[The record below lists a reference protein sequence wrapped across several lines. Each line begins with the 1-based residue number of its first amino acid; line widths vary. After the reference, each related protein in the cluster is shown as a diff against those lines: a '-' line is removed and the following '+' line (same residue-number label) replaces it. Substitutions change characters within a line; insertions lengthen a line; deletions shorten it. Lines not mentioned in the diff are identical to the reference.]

1 MKWLRWNKA
10 PLLTVVASELVNCA
24 CVDRMLSV
32 FIEGFSRINENACL
46 S

>member
-1 MKWLRWNKA
+1 M